1 MKRKSDI
8 VREAVAAGNFK
19 EALRIAKGF
28 RINITAE
35 QRDTMCRAY
44 ECIVHPDFYRQL
56 GTDIPTAINAGVE
69 IVTQIYGYPDD
80 GETDEADLNQKRID
94 EIESDPSWRAIY

>member
-44 ECIVHPDFYRQL
+44 SALFILTSTGSSGQTSRQPSMPAL
-56 GTDIPTAINAGVE
+56 RSSLRFTDKENSYGEGVLLR
-69 IVTQIYGYPDD
+69 Q
-80 GETDEADLNQKRID
+80 A
-94 EIESDPSWRAIY
+94 

>member
-28 RINITAE
+28 RIKITAE

-56 GTDIPTAINAGVE
+56 GTDIPAAINAGVE
-69 IVTQIYGYPDD
+69 IVTQIYG
-80 GETDEADLNQKRID
+80 
-94 EIESDPSWRAIY
+94 

>member
-44 ECIVHPDFYRQL
+44 ECIVHPDFTGSSGRTSRQPSAPAL
-56 GTDIPTAINAGVE
+56 KSSLRFTDKEIRDGQGVLLHQAE
-69 IVTQIYGYPDD
+69 RQP
-80 GETDEADLNQKRID
+80 
-94 EIESDPSWRAIY
+94 

>member
-44 ECIVHPDFYRQL
+44 E
-56 GTDIPTAINAGVE
+56 
-69 IVTQIYGYPDD
+69 
-80 GETDEADLNQKRID
+80 
-94 EIESDPSWRAIY
+94 

>member
-8 VREAVAAGNFK
+8 VREAVVAGNFK

-56 GTDIPTAINAGVE
+56 GTDIPAAINAGVE
-69 IVTQIYGYPDD
+69 IVTQIYG
-80 GETDEADLNQKRID
+80 
-94 EIESDPSWRAIY
+94 